1 MKKILQIAMTI
12 GLVATIGF
20 MSSCEKQY
28 FVPEPVDP
36 DDTSTTVDTVFFATD
51 MQPFFDKSCVGSC
64 HNGGGIPLDLSPGV
78 SYDAIIN
85 GGYISSPATN
95 SKLYTKLL
103 PGESMAQYATNAERD
118 MTLDWIEQGALN
130 N

>member
-1 MKKILQIAMTI
+1 MTI

-28 FVPEPVDP
+28 FVPEPEKDPTIPVDSISYA
-36 DDTSTTVDTVFFATD
+36 DD
-51 MQPFFDKSCVGSC
+51 MQLFFDNSCVGC
-64 HNGGGIPLDLSPGV
+64 HNGSGIPLNLSPGV

-85 GGYISSPATN
+85 GGYISSPAAS
-95 SKLYTKLL
+95 SKLYVKIT
-103 PGESMAQYATNAERD
+103 PGESMAQYATNAERS
-118 MTLDWIEQGALN
+118 MTLQWIEEGALN

>member
-12 GLVATIGF
+12 GLIATIGF

-36 DDTSTTVDTVFFATD
+36 GDTSTTIDTVYYSTD
-51 MQPFFDKSCVGSC
+51 MQPFFDNSCASC
-64 HNGGGIPLDLSPGV
+64 HNGGGIPLDLSPGA

-85 GGYISSPATN
+85 GGYISTPATS

-103 PGESMAQYATNAERD
+103 PGESMAQYATNSERD
-118 MTLDWIEQGALN
+118 MVLEWIEQGALN